1 MLWWLNFHSYVWYTV
16 IIIIMAWNLQFG
28 LMIVNV
34 HAYSMAHSPNN
45 PWPTLFIYLPS
56 CGHYANSRG
65 RRIVEQG
72 VIYILTTV
80 GSDSMRSWGGAIL
93 RRKCSFFGEKRRK
106 KTTKK
111 TKKKRPSSHE
121 RYKEIRPHIGR
132 IYLYP
137 LDDAIDF
144 PAIYQGPVV
153 QTLDSAIHRMNHSAA
168 YGLFYFRNTYPLDI

>member
-1 MLWWLNFHSYVWYTV
+1 
-16 IIIIMAWNLQFG
+16 
-28 LMIVNV
+28 MIVNV

-93 RRKCSFFGEKRRK
+93 RSLRRKCSFFLRK
-106 KTTKK
+106 EAK
-111 TKKKRPSSHE
+111 KKKRPSSHE

-144 PAIYQGPVV
+144 PVIYQGPVV
-153 QTLDSAIHRMNHSAA
+153 QTLDSAIHRMNHYAA
-168 YGLFYFRNTYPLDI
+168 YGLFYFRNTYPLDSDLSGG

>member
-1 MLWWLNFHSYVWYTV
+1 MLWWLHFHSYVWYAV
-16 IIIIMAWNLQFG
+16 IIIIMAWNLQFR

-65 RRIVEQG
+65 RRIVEQD
-72 VIYILTTV
+72 VIYILTTA

-93 RRKCSFFGEKRRK
+93 RNLWRKCSFFGEKRRK
-106 KTTKK
+106 KKQNKKQK

-121 RYKEIRPHIGR
+121 RYMEISPHIGR

-144 PAIYQGPVV
+144 PVIYQGPVV
-153 QTLDSAIHRMNHSAA
+153 HTLDTLST
-168 YGLFYFRNTYPLDI
+168 G